1 MIQNI
6 IIKEFKSDRVSSGD
20 RPTKI
25 MKQFDFAYKALT
37 KSIIKESINSSFSDL
52 FKIANATPVYN
63 TKDFFDKT
71 NYRTISILPL
81 LPKVYE
87 KSLFKQL
94 SVHANKF
101 LCHRYITE
109 HCMLYTKHT
118 RNHMKICSLWM
129 LTSVLIKIICI
140 CQQQR
145 SPNLSIIWIL
155 NSCGTILVLSWFY
168 MN

>member
-25 MKQFDFAYKALT
+25 MKQFDFAYKTLT

-63 TKDFFDKT
+63 TKDLFDKT

-87 KSLFKQL
+87 KSLYDKRKAEL
-94 SVHANKF
+94 SC
-101 LCHRYITE
+101 L
-109 HCMLYTKHT
+109 
-118 RNHMKICSLWM
+118 
-129 LTSVLIKIICI
+129 
-140 CQQQR
+140 
-145 SPNLSIIWIL
+145 
-155 NSCGTILVLSWFY
+155 G
-168 MN
+168 

>member
-63 TKDFFDKT
+63 TKDLFDKT

-87 KSLFKQL
+87 NHYLNNYLF
-94 SVHANKF
+94 
-101 LCHRYITE
+101 
-109 HCMLYTKHT
+109 ML
-118 RNHMKICSLWM
+118 RNS
-129 LTSVLIKIICI
+129 
-140 CQQQR
+140 
-145 SPNLSIIWIL
+145 
-155 NSCGTILVLSWFY
+155 
-168 MN
+168 